1 MIDDKSSRIP
11 NWTFKRDLGES
22 HDDYG
27 MVHNV
32 VLMALQCQRKG
43 EKRARS
49 FLHEW
54 KSRLFYTY
62 TTFITFYD
70 FQIGIQIE

>member
-11 NWTFKRDLGES
+11 NWTFERDLGES

-49 FLHEW
+49 FLHE
-54 KSRLFYTY
+54 
-62 TTFITFYD
+62 
-70 FQIGIQIE
+70 